1 MALHLSET
9 HGSDMDAACTN
20 DAVHP
25 YCVWGAG
32 HCSMAPSRRQ
42 MFSWPNWSAK
52 KTTAGDLGPGEVA
65 ASHSDCGRFQDASI
79 NQDSNI
85 FTQVAKLCSCPVG
98 KHLCWVICGDV
109 STEQFGHGCL
119 FDASTHCFDN
129 FWDAF
134 IDLAKDLIPLKRVIL
149 EEVSTL
155 PECIASFAARFGLQA
170 LLGFND
176 GTSYHSPF
184 LHPFFHESYDN
195 DAPSAAPGN
204 PPGAA
209 EGASLS

>member
-1 MALHLSET
+1 MVPTWMLLAPMMLCIPTVSGGLVT
-9 HGSDMDAACTN
+9 APWPQVAGRCFLGRIGRPKRQLPAT
-20 DAVHP
+20 
-25 YCVWGAG
+25 WG
-32 HCSMAPSRRQ
+32 Q
-42 MFSWPNWSAK
+42 E
-52 KTTAGDLGPGEVA
+52 LPGEVA
-65 ASHSDCGRFQDASI
+65 ASQSDCGRFQDASI
-79 NQDSNI
+79 NEDSNI

-155 PECIASFAARFGLQA
+155 PECIASFAARFVLQA

-176 GTSYHSPF
+176 GTNYNSSILCSTSKDGANEVTGDMQRKAGH
-184 LHPFFHESYDN
+184 DN
-195 DAPSAAPGN
+195 H
-204 PPGAA
+204 
-209 EGASLS
+209 